1 MTDNTSQ
8 TPEESLN
15 NRSARLL
22 VARAGALPWWAFLLA
37 LLFVYAFIRIS
48 TSEEYQDIL
57 DALIDRPSA
66 TTSDK
71 FDVVYE
77 VDTEVQVIQE
87 TLTLR
92 QPDGTR
98 VNIDIDDVEG
108 REEGRLVCDRQA
120 DPDCVDQF
128 GQIVTYRVPAGDG
141 DTPVGTAEKRG
152 VLAPEGSLFT
162 IVNFPNGSSIIIDPN
177 NITSREEGTLLCNHV
192 LQPECQDLTGEIVT
206 FELPYVL
213 RQGLLLREDAVIL
226 HPDGYVETVRPNRLS
241 DVETQECTRE
251 EIETCFGG
259 EYTTAIFRE
268 RVVGTE
274 VTSDGENIKVRT
286 VNEQTVFIPRERII
300 SMESGLVECDRNA
313 NPRCQDFQG
322 TIVARE
328 GAVTS
333 GELSLETNRSVSIIP
348 EGQTTAVEI
357 PKADLVQEEEVRSP
371 ENCRVEDEGACF
383 ITVKEKDSVVAGR
396 IIKDTDEGI
405 TVQTVAPV
413 FVELDPDEAEST
425 RRAPLGCALNN
436 IRGCNA
442 GIWLTLLV
450 TFVAYGL
457 ALMIGLVV
465 GLMRVSSNPVIYHL
479 STFYVELI
487 RGTPLLVLLLFFAF
501 VIGPTIRDMKPINLG
516 LFEFS
521 LSGFYAILNDIEVA
535 VLGEESFLSE
545 AVLGLAIGYGAFLAE
560 VFRAGIQSVGR
571 GQMEAARSLGMS
583 YPQAMRHVILPQAI
597 RVVLPPLG
605 NDFIALLKDSALIT
619 VLALPDL
626 LQLGRLYIT
635 RTFQPIP
642 VYLMV
647 SLLYVLLTLLLSMMV
662 RYIEKRFKLP

>member
-1 MTDNTSQ
+1 MTDKTPLSTEQQVNT
-8 TPEESLN
+8 
-15 NRSARLL
+15 RSSRLL
-22 VARAGALPWWAFLLA
+22 ALRTLPWWAVLLTI
-37 LLFVYAFIRIS
+37 LFIYAFIRIS
-48 TSEEYQDIL
+48 TSDQYQDIL

-66 TTSDK
+66 TTKDK

-92 QPDGTR
+92 LPDDSR
-98 VNIDIDDVEG
+98 VDIDVADVES
-108 REEGRLVCDRQA
+108 RAEGRLICDRQA
-120 DPDCVDQF
+120 NPDCIDQF
-128 GQIVTYRVPAGDG
+128 GELVTFRAPAEEGE
-141 DTPVGTAEKRG
+141 TPVGTMEKRG
-152 VLAPEGSLFT
+152 VLSPEGGLFT
-162 IVNFPNGSSIIIDPN
+162 VVNFPDGTSTIIDPSS
-177 NITSREEGTLLCNHV
+177 ITSREEGTLQCNHI
-192 LQPECQDLTGEIVT
+192 LQPDCQDLSGEIVT

-213 RQGLLLREDAVIL
+213 NQGLLLREDAVIL
-226 HPDGYVETVRPNRLS
+226 HPDNYVETVRPNRLS
-241 DVETQECTRE
+241 NVETRECTE
-251 EIETCFGG
+251 EETCFGG
-259 EYTTAIFRE
+259 VYTTAQFRE
-268 RVVGTE
+268 RVIGTE
-274 VTSDGENIKVRT
+274 VSSEGENLKIRT
-286 VNEQTVFIPRERII
+286 VDEQKVFIPRDRILSVETSI
-300 SMESGLVECDRNA
+300 VECDRDA
-313 NPRCQDFQG
+313 NPRCQDFEG
-322 TIVARE
+322 TIVQQQ
-328 GAVTS
+328 GAVTA

-357 PKADLVQEEEVRSP
+357 LKADLIQEEEVRSP

-396 IIKDTDEGI
+396 VIEDTDKGI
-405 TVQTVAPV
+405 TIQTVAPV
-413 FVELDPDEAEST
+413 FVELDPEKVEAT

-457 ALMIGLVV
+457 ALLIGLFV

-501 VIGPTIRDMKPINLG
+501 VIGPTIRDMKPIDIG

-521 LSGFYAILNDIEVA
+521 LGGFYDLLNDIEVA

-605 NDFIALLKDSALIT
+605 NDFIALLKDSALIS

-626 LQLGRLYIT
+626 LQLGRLYVT

-642 VYLMV
+642 VYIMV

-662 RYIEKRFKLP
+662 RYIERRFKLP

>member
-1 MTDNTSQ
+1 
-8 TPEESLN
+8 
-15 NRSARLL
+15 
-22 VARAGALPWWAFLLA
+22 
-37 LLFVYAFIRIS
+37 
-48 TSEEYQDIL
+48 
-57 DALIDRPSA
+57 

-77 VDTEVQVIQE
+77 VNTEVQVIQE

-92 QPDGTR
+92 LPDDTR
-98 VNIDIDDVEG
+98 LNIAISDAES
-108 REEGRLVCDRQA
+108 REEGRLVCDRQIN
-120 DPDCVDQF
+120 PDCIDQF
-128 GQIVTYRVPAGDG
+128 GELVTFRAPAGEE
-141 DTPVGTAEKRG
+141 DTPAGTMEKRG
-152 VLAPEGSLFT
+152 ALSPEGGLFT
-162 IVNFPNGSSIIIDPN
+162 VVNFSDGSSTVVDPTSIIN
-177 NITSREEGTLLCNHV
+177 REEGTLQCNHI
-192 LQPECQDLTGEIVT
+192 LQPDCQDLSGEIVT
-206 FELPYVL
+206 LELPYVL
-213 RQGLLLREDAVIL
+213 KQGLLLREDAVIL

-241 DVETQECTRE
+241 NVETRECE
-251 EIETCFGG
+251 EEATCFGG
-259 EYTTAIFRE
+259 VYMTAQFRE

-274 VTSDGENIKVRT
+274 ISSEGDNLKIRT
-286 VNEQTVFIPRERII
+286 VNEQKVFIPRDRII
-300 SMESGLVECDRNA
+300 SMEAGLVECDRDA
-313 NPRCQDFQG
+313 NPRCQDFEGSIIQQQG
-322 TIVARE
+322 AITA
-328 GAVTS
+328 
-333 GELSLETNRSVSIIP
+333 GELTLETNRAISIIP
-348 EGQTTAVEI
+348 DGQTTAVEI
-357 PKADLVQEEEVRSP
+357 PKVDLIQEEEVRSP
-371 ENCRVEDEGACF
+371 ENCRVEEEGACF
-383 ITVKEKDSVVAGR
+383 ITVKAKDSVVAGQ
-396 IIKDTDEGI
+396 IVEDTDEGI

-413 FVELDPDEAEST
+413 FVELDPESANST

-457 ALMIGLVV
+457 ALMIGLFV

-479 STFYVELI
+479 STFHVELI

-501 VIGPTIRDMKPINLG
+501 VIGPTIRDMKPIDVG

-521 LSGFYAILNDIEVA
+521 LGGFYDLLNDIEVA

-605 NDFIALLKDSALIT
+605 NDFIALLKDSALIS

-626 LQLGRLYIT
+626 LQLGRLYVT

-642 VYLMV
+642 VYIVV
-647 SLLYVLLTLLLSMMV
+647 SLLYVLLTLVLSMMV
-662 RYIEKRFKLP
+662 RYIERRFRLP